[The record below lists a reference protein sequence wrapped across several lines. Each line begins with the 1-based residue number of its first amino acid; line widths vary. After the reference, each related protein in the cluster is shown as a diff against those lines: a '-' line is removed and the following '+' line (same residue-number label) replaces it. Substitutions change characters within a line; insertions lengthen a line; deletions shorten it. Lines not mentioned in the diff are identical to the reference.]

1 MNLQNRRRLNSE
13 GHVTFRSQDL
23 KPQNLKTYL
32 RLRQVTSHASPLES
46 RGPPKLSAP
55 SARPR
60 GAGGR
65 CADLPRRPRKA
76 CERAQEKDPLQLGAK
91 LGKDFGRLQQ
101 GSGPFGIVAGPRLS
115 LGS

>member
-65 CADLPRRPRKA
+65 CADLPRRPRKPA
-76 CERAQEKDPLQLGAK
+76 KGPKRRTLYSWGRSLEKISEGCNRGVGLLE
-91 LGKDFGRLQQ
+91 L
-101 GSGPFGIVAGPRLS
+101 
-115 LGS
+115 